1 MASLNRMTSEKIG
14 MKMLKA
20 LVNLALA
27 LLLLT
32 AGVAQV
38 GENLLQEDI
47 QDLLREFP
55 AESSQKLDNLASSI
69 LRLGGDGILAICQ
82 TLAPPGQADDSQ
94 TRFALGGLTTYVC
107 RQGNEDKRALF
118 ARTIIRALD
127 VTEDKEVKAFLIRLL
142 QRCGGSESVGPLMKY
157 LKDGVLCEPAAQA
170 LQAMDSARAERAL
183 FRSLDIVAPQNRVT
197 IVKALGEKKNKR
209 AVKKILDYAASLD
222 GNLRGA
228 ALFALAN
235 IGDSRAEDVLSRF
248 NVAASPLE
256 RAQAPS
262 LYLLYALR
270 LGESGDRLGCV
281 KICRQLIRAYTSPRE
296 THIPCAA
303 LDVLVDVLGT
313 EAFPDLLVAAD
324 SPHKA
329 VRIKALSLVESF
341 SGAETTASWIS
352 KMEISPPEIRAEIID
367 MLGRRGDRSA
377 LPYILKELESEEPV
391 LLVAAVDASVL
402 LGGRSVLDKLWPLLE
417 TDSGEVIEAVR
428 RALLGFPAELV
439 VAKAAGL
446 IDSLPLLARMALVE
460 ILAERQAKD
469 YAEVV
474 FAQTES
480 DDKELRLKA
489 FTALEFLCRESDLP
503 RLIGML
509 MKTAENQEILALQDA
524 IVAAAS
530 QIENPERR
538 IDPLLEFFDTAEVK
552 SKLDLLRI
560 FHRIAGKKGL
570 QTLITQSQSVDARIQ
585 TVAVST
591 LSRWPNFEAAET
603 LKNIITNTGNPTFRY
618 VCLRGFVRL
627 LGEVDLPPEE
637 KFFQMEKILNAVSVV
652 EDKKVLLSGMA
663 GIKSK
668 KSLDWVFTYLDDPE
682 LASDAARA
690 VIRIALP
697 EEGEELGL
705 TGKDVEDALK
715 RAVDVLES
723 EDTENQV
730 QEYLGVLWKR
740 EGFVSLFNGN
750 DLSGW
755 VGDTRGYVADEGKI
769 VVFPERGSGNLY
781 TKKLYS
787 DFILRFEFKLTPGAN
802 NGLGIRTPLTGD
814 PAYVAIELQ
823 ILDNT
828 ADIYKDLKPYQY
840 HGSLYGVVPAKRGFL
855 RPVGEWNTQEVTAR
869 GRRITVKLNGQIIL
883 DVDIDQAIKEGTM
896 DGRDHPGLMRET
908 GHIGF
913 LGHGSVVEFRS
924 IWIKELR

>member
-1 MASLNRMTSEKIG
+1 MASLKGMASEKAG
-14 MKMLKA
+14 MKKLKV
-20 LVNLALA
+20 LVNLVLA
-27 LLLLT
+27 LLLFT

-38 GENLLQEDI
+38 GESLLQEDI
-47 QDLLREFP
+47 QSLLREFP
-55 AESSQKLDNLASSI
+55 AESSRELDRLASSI

-94 TRFALGGLTTYVC
+94 SRFALGGLTTYVSL
-107 RQGNEDKRALF
+107 QGMEDKRALF
-118 ARTIIRALD
+118 AGAVIRALD
-127 VTEDKEVKAFLIRLL
+127 LTVDKEVKAFLIRLL
-142 QRCGGSESVGPLMKY
+142 QRCGDTESVRPLKNY

-170 LQAMDSARAERAL
+170 LLAIGSTRAERAL
-183 FRSLDIVAPQNRVT
+183 FRSLDFVAPQNRVT
-197 IVKALGEKKNKR
+197 VVKALGEMKSKR

-222 GNLRGA
+222 GNLRGV

-235 IGDSRAEDVLSRF
+235 SGDGRAEDVLSRF
-248 NVAASPLE
+248 SVAASPLE

-262 LYLLYALR
+262 LYLLYARR
-270 LGESGDRLGCV
+270 LGESKDRLGCV
-281 KICRQLIRAYTSPRE
+281 KICRQLIRAYTSPQE
-296 THIPCAA
+296 TQIPCAA
-303 LDVLVDVLGT
+303 LATLVDVLGV
-313 EAFPDLLVAAD
+313 EAIADLLEAMG

-329 VRIKALSLVESF
+329 VRMKALSLVESF
-341 SGAETTASWIS
+341 SGVEITASWIS
-352 KMEISPPEIRAEIID
+352 KMESSPPEIRAEIID
-367 MLGRRGDRSA
+367 MLGRRGDLSA
-377 LPYILKELESEEPV
+377 LPHILKELESEEPV
-391 LLVAAVDASVL
+391 LRAAAVDASVL
-402 LGGRSVLDKLWPLLE
+402 LGGRSVLEKLWPLLE
-417 TDSGEVIEAVR
+417 TDSGEVIEAVK
-428 RALLGFPAELV
+428 RALLGFPAEFV
-439 VAKAAGL
+439 VAKAADL
-446 IDSLPLLARMALVE
+446 IDSVPLLARMALVE

-474 FAQTES
+474 FKLTES
-480 DDKELRLKA
+480 DDQELRLKA
-489 FTALEFLCRESDLP
+489 LTALEFLSRELDLP

-509 MKTAENQEILALQDA
+509 MKTAENQGILALQDA

-530 QIENPERR
+530 QIEDPERR
-538 IDPLLEFFDTAEVK
+538 IDPLLGFFDTAEVK

-560 FHRIAGKKGL
+560 FPRIGGKKAL
-570 QTLITQSQSVDARIQ
+570 QILITQSESVDARIQ
-585 TVAVST
+585 TVAVSS
-591 LSRWPNFEAAET
+591 LSRWPNFEAVET
-603 LKNIITNTGNPTFRY
+603 LKNIITNTGNPTHRY

-627 LGEVDLPPEE
+627 LGEVDLPPAE
-637 KFFQMEKILNAVSVV
+637 KFFRMEEILNAVSVV

-668 KSLDWVFTYLDDPE
+668 ESLAWVIPFLDDPE
-682 LASDAARA
+682 LTSDAARA
-690 VIRIALP
+690 VIGIALP

-705 TGKDVEDALK
+705 TGEDVEDALK
-715 RAVDVLES
+715 RAVDALEN

-730 QEYLGVLWKR
+730 QEYVGILWKR

-769 VVFPERGSGNLY
+769 IVSPEQGSGNLY

-802 NGLGIRTPLTGD
+802 NGLGIRTPLMGD

-855 RPVGEWNTQEVTAR
+855 RPVGEWNIEEVTAR
-869 GRRITVKLNGQIIL
+869 GRQITVKLNGEVIL

-896 DGRDHPGLMRET
+896 DGRDHPGLMREI

-913 LGHGSVVEFRS
+913 LGHGSVIEFRS
-924 IWIKELR
+924 IWIKELK